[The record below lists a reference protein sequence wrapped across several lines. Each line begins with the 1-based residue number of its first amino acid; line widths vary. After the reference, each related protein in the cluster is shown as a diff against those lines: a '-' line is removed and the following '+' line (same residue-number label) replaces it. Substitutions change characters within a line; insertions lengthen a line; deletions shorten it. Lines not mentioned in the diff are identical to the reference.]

1 MTAGHREPV
10 AVSTTIDAA
19 GNGRRERTVPTG
31 RMPVGP
37 GIGNQPGLLPD
48 AVIPEDF
55 DCFTH
60 RIELEWAGIPV
71 LNEVRDQP
79 LERQ

>member
-19 GNGRRERTVPTG
+19 DRRSRNGTVPTG

-48 AVIPEDF
+48 AVIPENLDRLA
-55 DCFTH
+55 H
-60 RIELEWAGIPV
+60 RIELERAGIPV